1 MHEAVTTRKKKRCKE
16 KHETRAPSWLLWILT
31 VMPVCQYFSSFLL
44 CSVSF
49 FFFFFACL
57 LFCFLT
63 INCIYFMSVRCVW
76 FLLSD
81 VSLQSYWAWKPSKL
95 GLSIS
100 FSLSGFEELCSSYN
114 DVNYGPWHVYKP
126 LNFSVA
132 TCGLACSEMSLS
144 LRQKALGLSWKR
156 SDIVQFGRWRDNF
169 SSAPCF
175 VLW

>member
-1 MHEAVTTRKKKRCKE
+1 MLCSVVKHAWSGYNTKKKKCKE

-44 CSVSF
+44 CSVF
-49 FFFFFACL
+49 FFVVVACL

-63 INCIYFMSVRCVW
+63 RNCIYFMSVR

-81 VSLQSYWAWKPSKL
+81 VSLQSCWAWKPSKL

-114 DVNYGPWHVYKP
+114 DVNFGSWHVYKP

-132 TCGLACSEMSLS
+132 TCGLACSEISL
-144 LRQKALGLSWKR
+144 L
-156 SDIVQFGRWRDNF
+156 V
-169 SSAPCF
+169 
-175 VLW
+175 

>member
-1 MHEAVTTRKKKRCKE
+1 MLCSVVKHAWSGYNTKKKKCKE

-44 CSVSF
+44 CSV

-63 INCIYFMSVRCVW
+63 INCIYFMSIRCVW

-81 VSLQSYWAWKPSKL
+81 VNLQSCWAWKPSKL

-114 DVNYGPWHVYKP
+114 DVNYSPWHVYKP

-132 TCGLACSEMSLS
+132 TCGLACSEMSL
-144 LRQKALGLSWKR
+144 L
-156 SDIVQFGRWRDNF
+156 V
-169 SSAPCF
+169 
-175 VLW
+175 